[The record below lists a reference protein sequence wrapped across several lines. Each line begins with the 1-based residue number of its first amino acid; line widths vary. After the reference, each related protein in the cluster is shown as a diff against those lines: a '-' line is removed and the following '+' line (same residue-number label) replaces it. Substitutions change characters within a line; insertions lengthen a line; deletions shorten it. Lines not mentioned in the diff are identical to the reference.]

1 MTSIAG
7 LPTLE
12 GMEIPMSN
20 WLEINNKEK
29 TMPAIAAALGV
40 LSPLRKL
47 SSTISLSLSLSIQA
61 ARSLT
66 YAFAGPRFMSKHKRR
81 SLLLSY
87 SAQLRRVIAGA
98 LHPSD
103 K

>member
-7 LPTLE
+7 PPTLE

-40 LSPLRKL
+40 LSPLRNL
-47 SSTISLSLSLSIQA
+47 SSTISLSTQA

-66 YAFAGPRFMSKHKRR
+66 YAFAGPRFMSKHKRQ

-98 LHPSD
+98 LQPSD